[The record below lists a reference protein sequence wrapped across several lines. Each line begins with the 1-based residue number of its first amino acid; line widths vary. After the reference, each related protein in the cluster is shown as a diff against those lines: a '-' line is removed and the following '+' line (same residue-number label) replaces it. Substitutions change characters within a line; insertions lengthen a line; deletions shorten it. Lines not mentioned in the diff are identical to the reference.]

1 MESLLNFYNKNVRII
16 ATNGKEF
23 EGKIDEYIYCEDNEN
38 GNESIVMDD
47 KLSGNLVE
55 FYANDIKTIV
65 IED

>member
-1 MESLLNFYNKNVRII
+1 MESLLKFYKKNVRII

-23 EGKIDEYIYCEDNEN
+23 EGKIDEYIYPEDNEN

-55 FYANDIKTIV
+55 FYSTDIATIT
-65 IED
+65 IQ